1 MTRDELNKLFHSI
14 MIFLENLQIT
24 PILFYGSLLGYH
36 REDNF
41 IEGDGDIDMLVTHD
55 QIQILRKHTYNHR
68 ISGFENEYT
77 TNTAPYLKIFF
88 GTEGVDFYQYEI
100 IDDKLYIEWNGG
112 LTYPLN
118 DIFPLQTVYFQN
130 HLIHIPNNP
139 EKVVCDTYGDGW
151 RIPLRSDEYDW
162 NEITKVELIGKVTL
176 EKASYIQSSTI
187 PTLRLQRGRIR
198 LI

>member
-1 MTRDELNKLFHSI
+1 MTRDELNNLFDSV
-14 MIFLENLQIT
+14 MRFLNKIGVI

-36 REDNF
+36 RENNF
-41 IEGDGDIDMLVTHD
+41 IDGDGDIDMLVTRE
-55 QIQILRKHTYNHR
+55 QLQILRERTYNHR
-68 ISGFENEYT
+68 ISGFGDEYT
-77 TNTAPYLKIFF
+77 TATAPYLKIFF

-130 HLIHIPNNP
+130 HLIHIPNNQ

-151 RIPLRSDEYDW
+151 RIPLKSDEYDW
-162 NEITKVELIGKVTL
+162 NEITKVELIGKVVSETPL
-176 EKASYIQSSTI
+176 P
-187 PTLRLQRGRIR
+187 PTTVLNIRLHRGRIR